1 MVTNSRSRTPGRV
14 LASLLL
20 LVGLAGAGPVQARE
34 ITMCTLNWEPYYG
47 EELPRDGFFTE
58 IVRTAFERAGHT
70 VKVEFMPWARA
81 MLEVKQGDREVLLG
95 AYYNEERAETYIAS
109 DSIYTDEVGIVA
121 LRELGVSGFD
131 TLRELDEYT
140 IGHGRGYSVNEEFD
154 NADYLDKETAKS
166 QVLNLRK
173 LYAGRIDMIAGSFA
187 SIRYLANQ
195 EGHDLDRMVFL
206 DPPLKENTLHIM
218 VSRAIEDGEEL
229 LADFHE
235 GLSSIREDGTY
246 DRILEEMGYK

>member
-1 MVTNSRSRTPGRV
+1 MTRRSSRFLAAFALV
-14 LASLLL
+14 LCCALPAS
-20 LVGLAGAGPVQARE
+20 AAHARE

-47 EELPRDGFFTE
+47 EDLPRDGFFTA

-70 VKVEFMPWARA
+70 VNVEFMPWARA

-95 AYYNEERAETYIAS
+95 AYYNEERAETYLAS
-109 DSIYTDEVGIVA
+109 ESIYTDEVGLVA
-121 LRELGVSGFD
+121 REGLGIGEFDSLRALS
-131 TLRELDEYT
+131 EYT

-154 NADYLDKETAKS
+154 SADYLKKEPEES

-187 SIRYLANQ
+187 SIRYLANE
-195 EGHDLDRMVFL
+195 EGHDVDELVFL

-218 VSRAIEDGEEL
+218 VSRAIPDGEQL
-229 LADFHE
+229 LEDFHE
-235 GLSSIREDGTY
+235 GLAEIREDGSY
-246 DRILEEMGYK
+246 DRILREMGYR